1 MTIEQKE
8 AVNRLKELVILRK
21 SKNKI
26 KYDNCICAT
35 SDLDMVLNLVQDLQ
49 RKNFKL
55 EHNDIPKQKVK
66 ENIKEARYNKKVGNT
81 AYEYTEED
89 VWEIVKDNLEEL
101 LEDT

>member
-1 MTIEQKE
+1 
-8 AVNRLKELVILRK
+8 
-21 SKNKI
+21 
-26 KYDNCICAT
+26 
-35 SDLDMVLNLVQDLQ
+35 MVLNLVQDLQ